1 MPNRFASAKVGQQF
15 DYKLPDGPTTRSLD
29 ADDGLAAPT
38 GHQTAMPER
47 KWSVI
52 QHSEETMRA
61 AHRMSC
67 RAEIEVVDMNKYV
80 SPWAKPSIAKWD
92 RSEKKQYT
100 VWDVLTACVVA
111 VAFACAVFY
120 SI

>member
-1 MPNRFASAKVGQQF
+1 M
-15 DYKLPDGPTTRSLD
+15 
-29 ADDGLAAPT
+29 
-38 GHQTAMPER
+38 
-47 KWSVI
+47 I

-67 RAEIEVVDMNKYV
+67 KADIEVVDMNKYV
-80 SPWAKPSIAKWD
+80 SSWAKPSIAKWD
-92 RSEKKQYT
+92 RGSKKQYT
-100 VWDVLTACVVA
+100 LADVVCACVVA